1 VLHVFVETNWVVDCA
16 APAHNKV
23 QAALDLLSRAR
34 NDEIQLHLPA
44 ICLAEARHP
53 ISTKFQIS
61 QSSDRVRQFVTW
73 ALSTNRLT
81 AERAGVIRTGV
92 DLMEN
97 VVKNDLHGI
106 EVTLRNLA
114 KNPGLDVFP
123 MSHAMLARSTELCF
137 ELPDLKPYDQAVLAA
152 ILVRADEL
160 LKNGERELV
169 FCELDSDLQPW
180 DRSRRLK
187 PKLTELYN
195 QANVWVYGDY
205 LLQGPEIMPKD
216 WHYRASKK
224 SESH

>member
-1 VLHVFVETNWVVDCA
+1 METNWVVDCA

-23 QAALDLLSRAR
+23 QAALDLLSRSK
-34 NDEIQLHLPA
+34 NNEIQLHLPA
-44 ICLAEARHP
+44 ICIAEARHP

-61 QSSDRVRQFVTW
+61 QSSDRVRQFTTW

-81 AERAGVIRTGV
+81 AEHAGIIRTGI

-97 VVKNDLHGI
+97 VVKNDLRRM
-106 EVTLRNLA
+106 EATLRDLT
-114 KNPGLDVFP
+114 KSPGLDVFP
-123 MSHAMLARSTELCF
+123 MSHAMLARSTDLCF
-137 ELPDLKPYDQAVLAA
+137 ELAELKPYDQAVLAA

-187 PKLTELYN
+187 PKLTDLYN
-195 QANVWVYGDY
+195 RANIWVYGDY
-205 LLQGPEIMPKD
+205 LLQGPAIMPKD
-216 WHYRASKK
+216 WHYRTSKK
-224 SESH
+224 SE